1 MPTALQARAR
11 QSSQQVFSKVRSAL
25 ADYTLREPLAYDDT
39 LPPFKVGAPLDSG
52 WLVIQEFCDWL
63 SRTNVS
69 VAFQSANWFVPTVQ
83 TVHII
88 SIAILL
94 TSVYVVSFRLI
105 GFTRGAQPL
114 SVLIAKATPW
124 VWTTLCVLLGTGI
137 LLTITEP
144 ARELLNWVFRLKM
157 LMVVALA
164 AILLVVQVRMR
175 RSPTYWTE
183 SPARRLAARAIGV
196 AAVIIG
202 AGIVTAGRWIAY
214 V

>member
-1 MPTALQARAR
+1 MI
-11 QSSQQVFSKVRSAL
+11 
-25 ADYTLREPLAYDDT
+25 E
-39 LPPFKVGAPLDSG
+39 
-52 WLVIQEFCDWL
+52 EFCDWL
-63 SRTNVS
+63 SRTPVS
-69 VAFQSANWFVPTVQ
+69 VAFQSANWFVPMVQ

-105 GFTRGAQPL
+105 GVTRGAQPL
-114 SVLIAKATPW
+114 ATLTAKSTPW
-124 VWTTLCVLLGTGI
+124 VWIALGVLLGTGV

-144 ARELLNWVFRLKM
+144 ARELLNWAFRVKM
-157 LMVVALA
+157 LTVLALA
-164 AILLVVQVRMR
+164 GILLIVQIRIR
-175 RSPTYWTE
+175 RSPEYWTE
-183 SPARRLAARAIGV
+183 SPRRRHAARALGI

>member
-1 MPTALQARAR
+1 VLQR
-11 QSSQQVFSKVRSAL
+11 
-25 ADYTLREPLAYDDT
+25 
-39 LPPFKVGAPLDSG
+39 
-52 WLVIQEFCDWL
+52 FCDWL
-63 SRTNVS
+63 STTNVS

-83 TVHII
+83 TIHII

-105 GFTRGAQPL
+105 GVTRGGQPL
-114 SVLIAKATPW
+114 AVLVAKSTPW
-124 VWTTLCVLLGTGI
+124 VWITLCVLLGTGI

-144 ARELLNWVFRLKM
+144 ARELLNWVFRVKM

-164 AILLVVQVRMR
+164 GILLVLQTRLR
-175 RSPTYWTE
+175 RSPEYWTE
-183 SPARRLAARAIGV
+183 TPRRRLAARAIGI

>member
-1 MPTALQARAR
+1 
-11 QSSQQVFSKVRSAL
+11 
-25 ADYTLREPLAYDDT
+25 
-39 LPPFKVGAPLDSG
+39 
-52 WLVIQEFCDWL
+52 VIQEFCDWL
-63 SRTNVS
+63 STTNVS

-105 GFTRGAQPL
+105 GLTRGGQSLA
-114 SVLIAKATPW
+114 VLVAKSTPW
-124 VWTTLCVLLGTGI
+124 VWITLCVLLGTGI

-144 ARELLNWVFRLKM
+144 ARELLNWAFRVKM
-157 LMVVALA
+157 LMVIGLV
-164 AILLVVQVRMR
+164 AILLIVQTRIR
-175 RSPTYWTE
+175 RSPEYWSE
-183 SPARRLAARAIGV
+183 SPARRHAARAIGI

>member
-1 MPTALQARAR
+1 
-11 QSSQQVFSKVRSAL
+11 
-25 ADYTLREPLAYDDT
+25 
-39 LPPFKVGAPLDSG
+39 
-52 WLVIQEFCDWL
+52 VIQEFCDWL

-69 VAFQSANWFVPTVQ
+69 VAFQSATWFVPTVQ

-94 TSVYVVSFRLI
+94 TSVYVMSFRLM
-105 GFTRGAQPL
+105 GVTRGGQPL
-114 SVLIAKATPW
+114 AVLIAKSTPW
-124 VWTTLCVLLGTGI
+124 VWITLCVLLGTGI

-144 ARELLNWVFRLKM
+144 ARELLNWVFRVKM
-157 LMVVALA
+157 LLVVALA
-164 AILLVVQVRMR
+164 AILLVVQSRMR
-175 RSPTYWTE
+175 RSPEYWTE
-183 SPARRLAARAIGV
+183 SSARRLAARAIGI

>member
-1 MPTALQARAR
+1 
-11 QSSQQVFSKVRSAL
+11 
-25 ADYTLREPLAYDDT
+25 
-39 LPPFKVGAPLDSG
+39 
-52 WLVIQEFCDWL
+52 VIKEFCDWL
-63 SRTNVS
+63 STTTLS

-105 GFTRGAQPL
+105 GVTRRGQPL
-114 SVLIAKATPW
+114 AVLVAKSTPW
-124 VWTTLCVLLGTGI
+124 VWIALCVLLGTGI

-144 ARELLNWVFRLKM
+144 ARELLNWAFRVKM
-157 LMVVALA
+157 LMVIALA
-164 AILLVVQVRMR
+164 AILLVVQTRTR
-175 RSPTYWTE
+175 HSPEYWTE
-183 SPARRLAARAIGV
+183 SPTRRHAARAIGI

>member
-1 MPTALQARAR
+1 
-11 QSSQQVFSKVRSAL
+11 
-25 ADYTLREPLAYDDT
+25 
-39 LPPFKVGAPLDSG
+39 
-52 WLVIQEFCDWL
+52 VIREFCDWL
-63 SRTNVS
+63 SATSVS
-69 VAFQSANWFVPTVQ
+69 VAFQSADWFVPTVQ

-105 GFTRGAQPL
+105 GVTRAGQSLA
-114 SVLIAKATPW
+114 VVTAKSTPW
-124 VWTTLCVLLGTGI
+124 IWIAFCVLLATGM

-144 ARELLNWVFRLKM
+144 ARELLNWAFRVKM
-157 LMVVALA
+157 LMVIALA
-164 AILLVVQVRMR
+164 AILLVVQTRTR
-175 RSPTYWTE
+175 RNPQYWTE
-183 SPARRLAARAIGV
+183 SPTRRRAARAIGI

>member
-1 MPTALQARAR
+1 
-11 QSSQQVFSKVRSAL
+11 
-25 ADYTLREPLAYDDT
+25 
-39 LPPFKVGAPLDSG
+39 
-52 WLVIQEFCDWL
+52 VIKEFCDWL
-63 SRTNVS
+63 SMTNLS

-83 TVHII
+83 TIHII

-105 GFTRGAQPL
+105 GLTRGGQAL
-114 SVLIAKATPW
+114 AVLVAKSTPW
-124 VWTTLCVLLGTGI
+124 TWITLCVLLGTGI

-144 ARELLNWVFRLKM
+144 ARELLNWAFRLKM

-164 AILLVVQVRMR
+164 GILLVVQIRTR
-175 RSPTYWTE
+175 RSPEYWTA
-183 SPARRLAARAIGV
+183 SPTRRLAARAIGI

-202 AGIVTAGRWIAY
+202 AAIVTAGRWIAY

>member
-1 MPTALQARAR
+1 MI
-11 QSSQQVFSKVRSAL
+11 
-25 ADYTLREPLAYDDT
+25 E
-39 LPPFKVGAPLDSG
+39 
-52 WLVIQEFCDWL
+52 EFCDWL

-69 VAFQSANWFVPTVQ
+69 VAFQSANWFVPLVQ

-105 GFTRGAQPL
+105 GVTRGGQPL
-114 SVLIAKATPW
+114 AVVTAKSTPW
-124 VWTTLCVLLGTGI
+124 VWIALGVLLGTGI

-144 ARELLNWVFRLKM
+144 ARELLNWAFRVKM
-157 LMVVALA
+157 LLVLALV
-164 AILLVVQVRMR
+164 AILLIVQIRTR
-175 RSPTYWTE
+175 RHPAYWTE
-183 SPARRLAARAIGV
+183 SPTRRRAARAFGI

>member
-1 MPTALQARAR
+1 MT
-11 QSSQQVFSKVRSAL
+11 
-25 ADYTLREPLAYDDT
+25 
-39 LPPFKVGAPLDSG
+39 G
-52 WLVIQEFCDWL
+52 I
-63 SRTNVS
+63 S
-69 VAFQSANWFVPTVQ
+69 VAFQSADWFVPTVQ

-94 TSVYVVSFRLI
+94 TSVYVMSFRLI
-105 GFTRGAQPL
+105 GVTRGRQPL
-114 SVLIAKATPW
+114 AVLIAKSTPW

-157 LMVVALA
+157 LMVAALA
-164 AILLVVQVRMR
+164 GILLVVQVRMR
-175 RSPTYWTE
+175 RSPDYWTE
-183 SPARRLAARAIGV
+183 TPARRLVARAIGI
-196 AAVIIG
+196 AAVLIG

>member
-1 MPTALQARAR
+1 
-11 QSSQQVFSKVRSAL
+11 
-25 ADYTLREPLAYDDT
+25 
-39 LPPFKVGAPLDSG
+39 
-52 WLVIQEFCDWL
+52 VIQEFCDWL
-63 SRTNVS
+63 SMTGIS
-69 VAFQSANWFVPTVQ
+69 VAFQSADWFVPTVQ

-88 SIAILL
+88 SIAVLL

-105 GFTRGAQPL
+105 GVTRGRQPL
-114 SVLIAKATPW
+114 AVLIAKSTPW

-157 LMVVALA
+157 LMVAALA
-164 AILLVVQVRMR
+164 GILLVVQVRMR
-175 RSPTYWTE
+175 RSPDYWTE
-183 SPARRLAARAIGV
+183 TPARRLVARAIGI
-196 AAVIIG
+196 AAVLIG